1 MSAEQASPPRSRRRR
16 ALRIALGGA
25 LAPWLGLGACAATKS
40 LPPELVAHDA
50 SAPGADASR
59 ASDDSLEIL
68 DRDGARLAHRRAS
81 DGRKAR
87 GLPLAD
93 FGEKLPR
100 ALIAA
105 EDRRFS
111 SHPGIDPL
119 ALARAGFDSARAKR
133 VVSGASTLT
142 QQLARTLGGND
153 RSLSG
158 KLDVMAMALRIEA
171 SLGKDAILE
180 AYLNHVEFGPNLRG
194 AEAASLHY
202 FQKSARELSLAEAA
216 ALAGMPRG
224 PSLYDPHRRPELLL
238 RRRDRVLDRMVG
250 AGFVTEEEGARAK
263 GEPLALSPRSRRFAA
278 PHFVQ
283 SLVAPS
289 ATGCTASP
297 RPAIHRGRLRTTLL
311 GELQLEIQTAVED
324 TVAGLEAEHVTSAAV
339 VVLDN
344 ATGEI
349 LAYVGSP
356 GLDAALGHNDGVR
369 ALRQPGSTLKPFV
382 YALALERLGMSPS
395 TLLPDVEL
403 SFPTADG
410 SRWTPRNYDQRFHGP
425 VLLRDALGS
434 SLNVPAVHVADRLG
448 TGALLERL
456 RELGLCSLDREPAHY
471 GLGLAL
477 GDGEVRLIE
486 LANAYA
492 TLARGGLWRPVR
504 AVLEHEGAAP
514 GGVPESEP
522 ARQVY
527 TRETAELVTHMLS
540 DAHAR
545 EAAFGSRTAFDLPF
559 QVAAKTGTSKG
570 YRDNLAVGYTP
581 ELTVAVWVGNFDG
594 SAMRGVSGI
603 TGAAPLFAR
612 AITAAARHRPPTP
625 FPHPHAAETETV
637 CAVSGQ
643 EPGPACTHTRRELRS
658 SSARP
663 SPRCEVHTL
672 VAFDRRNGL
681 LAGRSCAEVNVEHR
695 PVEKLP
701 TIFAGWA
708 RATGRDDAEGRWSP
722 LCPPDP
728 DELTPAESAPRLL
741 FPVDGARFYLD
752 GGQAGVPSI
761 VLRAEYPE
769 HTRSLIFRVD
779 GRALQADPSRGRI
792 AWPLERGLHS
802 VFVEAD
808 GRRSAETRFTVD

>member
-1 MSAEQASPPRSRRRR
+1 MSVERGSPPRSRRRR
-16 ALRIALGGA
+16 ALRIALGAA
-25 LAPWLGLGACAATKS
+25 LAPWLGLGACAATKP
-40 LPPELVAHDA
+40 LPPELVAHDV
-50 SAPGADASR
+50 GATGTEAAR
-59 ASDDSLEIL
+59 GLDDSLEIL

-87 GLPLAD
+87 SLPLAD
-93 FGEKLPR
+93 FGEKLPL

-111 SHPGIDPL
+111 SHFGVDPL
-119 ALARAGFDSARAKR
+119 ALARAGFDSARAGR

-142 QQLARTLGGND
+142 QQLARTLGGSE

-158 KLDVMAMALRIEA
+158 KLDVMATALRIEA
-171 SLGKDAILE
+171 SLDKDAILE

-202 FQKSARELSLAEAA
+202 FQKPARELSLAEAA

-238 RRRDRVLDRMVG
+238 RRRDRVLDRMAN
-250 AGFVTEEEGARAK
+250 AGFASEEETGRAK

-283 SLVAPS
+283 SLVSLGAGTC
-289 ATGCTASP
+289 AASP
-297 RPAIHRGRLRTTLL
+297 PRASHRGTLRTTLL
-311 GELQLEIQTAVED
+311 GELQLEVQTAVED
-324 TVAGLEAEHVTSAAV
+324 TVAGLSSEHVTSAAV

-344 ATGEI
+344 PTGEI

-410 SRWTPRNYDQRFHGP
+410 SRWTPRNYDRRFHGP

-448 TGALLERL
+448 AGALLERL
-456 RELGLCSLDREPAHY
+456 RKLGLCSLDREPAHY

-492 TLARGGLWRPVR
+492 TLARGGVWRPVR
-504 AVLEHEGAAP
+504 AVLEREGDDRDA
-514 GGVPESEP
+514 EP
-522 ARQVY
+522 SRRVY
-527 TRETAELVTHMLS
+527 SRETAELVTHMLS
-540 DAHAR
+540 DARAR
-545 EAAFGSRTAFDLPF
+545 DAAFGSQTAFDLPF

-581 ELTVAVWVGNFDG
+581 EVTVAVWVGNFDG

-612 AITAAARHRPPTP
+612 TITAAARFREPTP
-625 FPHPHAAETETV
+625 FAPPHGAEATTV
-637 CAVSGQ
+637 CTVSGQ

-658 SSARP
+658 SAMRP
-663 SPRCEVHTL
+663 PPRCEVHTL

-681 LAGRSCAEVNVEHR
+681 LAGRSCDEVHVEHR
-695 PVEKLP
+695 PVERLP
-701 TIFAGWA
+701 SLFASWA
-708 RATGRDDAEGRWSP
+708 RATGRARGEERWSP

-728 DELTPAESAPRLL
+728 DELAPTESAPRLL

-752 GGQAGVPSI
+752 GGQAGEPSI
-761 VLRAEYPE
+761 VLRAAYPE
-769 HTRSLIFRVD
+769 RTRSLSFRVD
-779 GRALQADPSRGRI
+779 GRALQADPALGKL
-792 AWPLERGLHS
+792 AWPLRRGAHT
-802 VFVEAD
+802 VVVEAD
-808 GRRSAETRFTVD
+808 GHASPEIRFTVD